1 MKKAT
6 VNTMC
11 NLRLFLMI
19 MYVIYGMMQEITVFS
34 FITDRYYLPFVMLV
48 VGGGVFVTDLFTHR
62 RMFSGKYVVPLLIFM
77 GLTAIS
83 MVANMRYGV
92 YSNVVTF
99 AYLVVELFI
108 FYPFSGYRET
118 AKRDFKVLAY
128 VVTIFSFLLSI
139 YTIISYLYYLE
150 YTFVP
155 DVGKGTV
162 VEQGYQSIYRRA
174 WGFYYETN
182 WQGITSVIVMFLCSY
197 LIKMAKSKAAV
208 VWNVFNIVYHLIIL
222 ILTGSR
228 SSTFAL
234 YASVGVCVWFV
245 AQKYLARFT
254 LTAVKTHLLRIAAGV
269 ASVLV
274 CMAALAAVKFL
285 LPKLQ
290 VAVRSTIAHSTRV
303 AAADAIKSFYAFN
316 DIEVTFK
323 GLEEDGP
330 QGEGNKDEPIEEEK
344 IERLDIL
351 NKDDKFNGRV
361 YIWVDALKVLMKSP
375 LIGTSPENYAEFAAD
390 QTPDVTQEIL
400 YGQSMRNGYLQLL
413 LQGGV
418 LGFAAMAFFL
428 VLCVLKVFRYKYG
441 KNGHCTHIGL
451 LVGAIVALCVFIL
464 FSSDLFY
471 IRSGLTYLFWIMLG
485 YGLYLIEEDEHAQKT
500 DEALFVCDTPYQ
512 VVNAINLAQLHDRA
526 DIYIYDQF
534 STAKSV
540 AENLKAT
547 NIFRNVVLVKRYKS
561 LHGAANKLL
570 TLFRVFAPEYTLKK
584 HLDRKLFKTDYGT
597 VYVSFF
603 TPFID
608 SVRLSNPQATFVQ
621 YEDGVGSY
629 YIDDLENAF
638 RSGLFKWINKF
649 LLNDKMSYKIDT
661 LYLNH
666 PECYGGQNFQT
677 VAAMPKWESSDVL
690 EAVFDYQGNRLYA
703 DNQFVYLT
711 QPLGETAM
719 GEQASVVENEIL
731 AAVKDRVVLRVHPR
745 QDKETYAGYTIDGV
759 RNLWEIECARQ
770 ITDEHILIGA
780 FSTAQF
786 TPKMLFD
793 KEPTVIFTYKLF
805 DGLFENADTTVE
817 KLRAMYRQPEKIVVV
832 NDVNELQTVLSAC
845 GVNDAK

>member
-1 MKKAT
+1 MKTTKVKT
-6 VNTMC
+6 FLGKIFDILTNRT
-11 NLRLFLMI
+11 LFSSLYLIVAILWYFPTLGGI
-19 MYVIYGMMQEITVFS
+19 MDYPKK
-34 FITDRYYLPFVMLV
+34 L
-48 VGGGVFVTDLFTHR
+48 
-62 RMFSGKYVVPLLIFM
+62 
-77 GLTAIS
+77 
-83 MVANMRYGV
+83 
-92 YSNVVTF
+92 
-99 AYLVVELFI
+99 LFI
-108 FYPFSGYRET
+108 WGIALIGYDLLT
-118 AKRDFKVLAY
+118 KRLSLRGKGAIWLVLLSVMY
-128 VVTIFSFLLSI
+128 VVTILMNMDRLYSGVKHLIYNSILLFVVYPFNTQTDKNTYKKWFVHLNDIIIAIGFVAALISVGMYAAQYSLIFTRGETQLAIGIYYNRLHGVYTSANVGSLFSVVCLCLTVINYALDKSHFLKFKWFHLAN
-139 YTIISYLYYLE
+139 IIIQFLYYSATLSNGG
-150 YTFVP
+150 YLALVAGITAA
-155 DVGKGTV
+155 TV
-162 VEQGYQSIYRRA
+162 VLVFPFLQKRVKA
-174 WGFYYETN
+174 VWAVCL
-182 WQGITSVIVMFLCSY
+182 SV
-197 LIKMAKSKAAV
+197 
-208 VWNVFNIVYHLIIL
+208 L
-222 ILTGSR
+222 ILATSLLALEGATYVSR
-228 SSTFAL
+228 KVMVSLPGVVDTLFPDTPAQPGEDDPDKTPDKEKPDKPIVLERVEGDDDITNRRTTIWEAGIAL
-234 YASVGVCVWFV
+234 LKDNPLF
-245 AQKYLARFT
+245 
-254 LTAVKTHLLRIAAGV
+254 GV
-269 ASVLV
+269 AEADIYEDDTLIADVDES
-274 CMAALAAVKFL
+274 
-285 LPKLQ
+285 KLTELNI
-290 VAVRSTIAHSTRV
+290 SELKRV
-303 AAADAIKSFYAFN
+303 DGYMHNAI
-316 DIEVTFK
+316 IQIV
-323 GLEEDGP
+323 
-330 QGEGNKDEPIEEEK
+330 
-344 IERLDIL
+344 
-351 NKDDKFNGRV
+351 V
-361 YIWVDALKVLMKSP
+361 YSGI
-375 LIGTSPENYAEFAAD
+375 
-390 QTPDVTQEIL
+390 
-400 YGQSMRNGYLQLL
+400 
-413 LQGGV
+413 
-418 LGFAAMAFFL
+418 
-428 VLCVLKVFRYKYG
+428 
-441 KNGHCTHIGL
+441 IGL
-451 LVGAIVALCVFIL
+451 LLFVIFAVNAAIGYVAALVKFRRSEAYPLLASVFVLLVVLVSQMAAEAHMLFCRQDLFAIL
-464 FSSDLFY
+464 FWLY
-471 IRSGLTYLFWIMLG
+471 LG
-485 YGLYLIEEDEHAQKT
+485 YGMYSIDAENHKQT

-512 VVNAINLAQLHDRA
+512 VVNAINLAQLHDSA

-561 LHGAANKLL
+561 LQGAANKLL

-690 EAVFDYQGNRLYA
+690 ETVFDYQGNRLYA
-703 DNQFVYLT
+703 DNRFVYLT
-711 QPLGETAM
+711 QPLGETVM

-731 AAVKDRVVLRVHPR
+731 AAIKDSVVLRVHPR
-745 QDKETYAGYTIDGV
+745 QDKEVYAGYTIDGV